1 MQSSATTSAPAAL
14 TSATLTTAGHRTIG
28 TVFLHGGSRQRLFI
42 TVDTGTTVQIRPLL
56 RAYFG
61 PKPGF
66 E

>member
-1 MQSSATTSAPAAL
+1 VALARQAPAAL
-14 TSATLTTAGHRTIG
+14 ISATLTTAGHRAIG
-28 TVFLHGGSRQRLFI
+28 TVFPHGGSRQWLFI
-42 TVDTGTTVQIRPLL
+42 TVDTGTTVPISPLL